1 MTQKNRDKKNSP
13 KGIKFE
19 TAAASTARLQE
30 GIDNYKEIEAALQ
43 ESVLEMRTR
52 NKILEIFHT
61 IPDEQVYGKLL
72 ELILEV
78 FKSKFGTFGYFDQE
92 GSFVIPSM
100 TREIYWEKCRV
111 PDKEIIFKKGTFHGI
126 WARAIEEKKTLYSN
140 ESSFNTPGGHIPI
153 TNTIVT
159 PIIYQNR
166 VISSIHLANK
176 ETDYD
181 EGDRRLLETIADHI
195 APVLNARLERDRLEK
210 ERREAKQ
217 AILRSEERLARAQAM
232 AHVGCWEIDLN
243 SNEIWWSD
251 ELYRIFAVDPGTFTP
266 QQESI
271 GELIPAEDQ
280 DVINAAYQATVT
292 HGEPIDLEHRVMLPD
307 GTERW
312 VHVIGK
318 LERKADG
325 TPARLF
331 GTTMDITQRK
341 KNEHDLERLYQQ
353 TRRDAETKTIL
364 LQELNHRVKN
374 NLTIISSLLDLQVNS
389 IDDPTAK
396 SILNSTRH
404 RIHSIA
410 LIHDKI
416 YHTENITSIE
426 AREYFNSIITQLNKV
441 YGARQRDINIVVKID
456 NVPLPLA
463 YAIPCGIIL
472 NELLTNAFKYSF
484 HEGQTGEILVEF
496 HKNNNRFDLSVG
508 DNGVGLP
515 AQLDFRTAET
525 MGLRLINILTQ
536 QIKGEISLDQS
547 KGTLFKITFTAKDP
561 SMPLT

>member
-1 MTQKNRDKKNSP
+1 MSQKNRDEKNSA

-19 TAAASTARLQE
+19 TAAAYTAGLQE
-30 GIDNYKEIEAALQ
+30 GIDNDKEIEAALQ

-52 NKILEIFHT
+52 NKILEIFQT
-61 IPDEQVYGKLL
+61 TPDDQVYGKLL
-72 ELILEV
+72 DLILEIC
-78 FKSKFGTFGYFDQE
+78 KSKFGTFGYFDEE
-92 GSFVIPSM
+92 GSLVIPSM
-100 TREIYWEKCRV
+100 TREIYWQQCQV
-111 PDKEIIFKKGTFHGI
+111 PDKEIIFKKGAFSGI
-126 WARAIEEKKTLYSN
+126 WARAIEAKKTLYSN
-140 ESSFNTPGGHIPI
+140 EGPFNTPEGHIPI
-153 TNTIVT
+153 TNTMVI
-159 PIIYQNR
+159 PIIYQNQ

-210 ERREAKQ
+210 ERMKVEQ
-217 AILRSEERLARAQAM
+217 AILRSEERLAQAQAM
-232 AHVGCWEIDLN
+232 AHLGCWEIDLA

-251 ELYRIFAVDPGTFTP
+251 ELYRIYAAEPGTFTP
-266 QQESI
+266 QLESI
-271 GELIPAEDQ
+271 YELIPAEDLAMV
-280 DVINAAYQATVT
+280 DAAYQAAVT
-292 HGEPIDLEHRVMLPD
+292 HGEPIDLEHRLVLPD
-307 GTERW
+307 GSVRW
-312 VHVIGK
+312 VHVIGE

-325 TPARLF
+325 SPVRLF
-331 GTTMDITQRK
+331 GTTMDITGRK
-341 KNEHDLERLYQQ
+341 KNEDELERLYKR
-353 TRRDAETKTIL
+353 TRQDAETKTIL

-374 NLTIISSLLDLQVNS
+374 NLAIISSILELQVS
-389 IDDPTAK
+389 CIEEPTAK

-416 YHTENITSIE
+416 YHSENISSID
-426 AREYFNSIITQLNKV
+426 AREYFNSIITQLNTA
-441 YGARQRDINIVVKID
+441 YGARQRDININVNID

-484 HEGQTGEILVEF
+484 PEGQKGEIIVEF
-496 HKNNNRFDLSVG
+496 HKNNDRFVLSVG

-515 AQLDFRTAET
+515 TQLDFKEAES

-536 QIKGEISLDQS
+536 QIKGEITLEQS
-547 KGTLFKITFTAKDP
+547 KGTLFNISFTAKGP
-561 SMPLT
+561 S